1 MQRNLLVTFQNITAR
16 ASDPFSLQAMPKIL
30 RAGLPGQTH
39 CQFGCGYEHASIGAV
54 DAEIHDLNEREFPC
68 RRRKKLES
76 IARHGAIMT
85 GTFDR
90 VFERAV
96 LVHDRDRKFKI
107 PVRDLSRLKRAPPEV
122 ALLLGA
128 APERQ
133 DDGESD
139 LAFAE
144 VVSDILAKLCRGAAI
159 VEGIVDQLKG
169 NSEIH
174 AIAAAGGN
182 LGLRPLA
189 KERADL
195 GGSAEQSG
203 RLGADHGEII
213 ILTRLHILRGRKLH
227 NLAFRNN
234 GSSGGERMQARE
246 RSDLDHHFER
256 LAEQEIADEHACF
269 IAPE

>member
-30 RAGLPGQTH
+30 RAGLPGQTD

-107 PVRDLSRLKRAPPEV
+107 PVRISPVSSVRRQKSRCSLVPRRNDRTTGRVILPSRKSSPIFLP
-122 ALLLGA
+122 
-128 APERQ
+128 
-133 DDGESD
+133 S
-139 LAFAE
+139 FAE
-144 VVSDILAKLCRGAAI
+144 V
-159 VEGIVDQLKG
+159 
-169 NSEIH
+169 
-174 AIAAAGGN
+174 
-182 LGLRPLA
+182 P
-189 KERADL
+189 
-195 GGSAEQSG
+195 
-203 RLGADHGEII
+203 
-213 ILTRLHILRGRKLH
+213 
-227 NLAFRNN
+227 
-234 GSSGGERMQARE
+234 
-246 RSDLDHHFER
+246 
-256 LAEQEIADEHACF
+256 
-269 IAPE
+269 P